1 MYPLQQL
8 RLKRLFPHS
17 VAGLHSG
24 ARLCQLF
31 TLHVSISTMSEHG
44 NEEEP
49 YYCLCPGCPQCHITK
64 KHSQCQQF
72 AKSGSKTRIQNGEIV
87 KSELRCKFCWA
98 LIGKGLE
105 DRSEDTAMHEKATAS
120 EDREG
125 SMSAAARTDAS
136 ENRTEDTRMH
146 DAAAASEDWASSVL
160 AAARQEREPRR
171 MVTTESHAV
180 ANADDAPQHIPGPDI
195 NELRD
200 HSQQL
205 EQSIEELSRRVSR
218 LEGKIEDVSWYVR
231 QIWWYMQDASKVGSP
246 CLNAGSTA
254 CTYYCRPFPSGS

>member
-1 MYPLQQL
+1 MP
-8 RLKRLFPHS
+8 K
-17 VAGLHSG
+17 VGKG
-24 ARLCQLF
+24 
-31 TLHVSISTMSEHG
+31 
-44 NEEEP
+44 EES
-49 YYCLCPGCPQCHITK
+49 YYCRCPGCPRCQ
-64 KHSQCQQF
+64 KHKNQLVCQQF
-72 AKSGSKTRIQNGEIV
+72 ARKGSKKWIRYGGMQYD
-87 KSELRCKFCWA
+87 ELKCSFCWA
-98 LIGKGLE
+98 FIEERSE

-218 LEGKIEDVSWYVR
+218 LEEKIEDVSWYVR

-254 CTYYCRPFPSGS
+254 CTYYRRPPPSGS

>member
-1 MYPLQQL
+1 
-8 RLKRLFPHS
+8 
-17 VAGLHSG
+17 
-24 ARLCQLF
+24 
-31 TLHVSISTMSEHG
+31 MSEHG
-44 NEEEP
+44 NDEES
-49 YYCLCPGCPQCHITK
+49 YYCQCPGCPQCQKNRNQTK
-64 KHSQCQQF
+64 CQQF
-72 AKSGSKTRIQNGEIV
+72 ARRGSKKSIRNGDIGHD
-87 KSELRCKFCWA
+87 ELRCTFCWA
-98 LIGKGLE
+98 LIEKGLE

-120 EDREG
+120 EDG
-125 SMSAAARTDAS
+125 
-136 ENRTEDTRMH
+136 
-146 DAAAASEDWASSVL
+146 ASSVL

-205 EQSIEELSRRVSR
+205 EQRIEELSRRVSR
-218 LEGKIEDVSWYVR
+218 LEGKIEDVSWYVQ

-254 CTYYCRPFPSGS
+254 CTYYRRPPPSGS